1 MFVNNGIAIHM
12 EGRRISVITLGCSK
26 NIVDSE
32 FVMRQLNAS
41 GFQVMHNSDDRADIV
56 LINTCGFIGDAK
68 EESIAMILKY
78 AEQKQQGQIQKL
90 FVFGCLSERYK
101 QELEAEIPEVDGF
114 FGVNEFKAVVQ
125 VLGAQYRTE
134 LLGERLLTTP
144 SHYAFLKISEGCSWG
159 CSYCAIPLIRG
170 KHVSQTLEQ
179 LVLET
184 ENLAALGVKE
194 LIVIAQDTTYYG
206 MDIYGKRRISELLN
220 RLCEIDGI
228 EWIRL
233 HYAFPYQFPED
244 LIETIASNPKIC
256 SYLDIPF
263 QHISDV
269 VLKNMRRGITKA
281 ETYELIHRLR
291 ERIPNLALRT
301 TLLVGHPGEGIEE
314 FDELCNFVSEVK
326 FDKLG
331 VFPYSEEEGTFAAQ
345 NLKDRLSSEEKIRRA
360 GTIMKLQQK
369 ISEELSSQKV
379 GKRFRVLIDSE
390 DSEFYVGRT
399 EYDSPEV
406 DGEVLIKKND
416 LIKLEIGE
424 FYEAKIVDS
433 MEYDLIG
440 EVK

>member
-1 MFVNNGIAIHM
+1 M
-12 EGRRISVITLGCSK
+12 EGRKISVITLGCSK

-41 GFQVMHNSDDRADIV
+41 GFQVMHNSDDRADMV

-101 QELEAEIPEVDGF
+101 QELEAEIHEVDGF

-179 LVLET
+179 LVLEA

-220 RLCEIDGI
+220 RLCEINGI

-301 TLLVGHPGEGIEE
+301 TLLVGHPGEGKEE
-314 FDELCNFVSEVK
+314 FDELCNFVREVK

-345 NLKDRLSSEEKIRRA
+345 NLQDKLSSEEKIRRA

-379 GKRFRVLIDSE
+379 GKRYRVLIDSE

-416 LIKLEIGE
+416 LIKLEIGA

-440 EVK
+440 VVK

>member
-1 MFVNNGIAIHM
+1 MFVNNGVAIHM
-12 EGRRISVITLGCSK
+12 EGRKISVITLGCSK

-41 GFQVMHNSDDRADIV
+41 GFQVMHNSDDRADMV

-101 QELEAEIPEVDGF
+101 QELEAEIHEVDGF

-179 LVLET
+179 LVLEA

-220 RLCEIDGI
+220 RLCEINGI

-301 TLLVGHPGEGIEE
+301 TLLVGHPGEGKEE
-314 FDELCNFVSEVK
+314 FDELCNFVREVK

-345 NLKDRLSSEEKIRRA
+345 NLQDKLSSEEKIRRA

-379 GKRFRVLIDSE
+379 GKRYRVLIDSE

-416 LIKLEIGE
+416 LIKLEIGA

-440 EVK
+440 VVK

>member
-1 MFVNNGIAIHM
+1 M
-12 EGRRISVITLGCSK
+12 EGRKISVITLGCSK

-179 LVLET
+179 LVLEA

-220 RLCEIDGI
+220 RLCEINGI

-301 TLLVGHPGEGIEE
+301 TLLVGHPGEGKEE
-314 FDELCNFVSEVK
+314 FDELCNFVREVK

-331 VFPYSEEEGTFAAQ
+331 VFPYSEEEGTFAAK
-345 NLKDRLSSEEKIRRA
+345 NLQDKLSSEEKIRRA

-379 GKRFRVLIDSE
+379 GKRYRVLIDSE